1 MSLSERFYHI
11 AAVGAISA
19 ISSYGITYDDWWIR
33 PSVCLRILAVRFA
46 MAGRVFFARAGIGKE
61 LAMSPEEVMV
71 LKILGAAVGLMILA
85 VTGPALLG
93 IRYIPN
99 TRVGIVEKLWSG
111 EGPIAEGRFIALS
124 REAGYQ
130 AEVLRGGFH
139 LWYWPWIYRIHKV
152 PLVVISEGRI
162 GYVFARDGQ
171 ALRPEQTLARVVP
184 CNNFQN
190 ACAFLMGQPN
200 DPESVGQ
207 RGRQRAILREG
218 VYAVNLA
225 LFVVITEEQS
235 YVLPIGGRHEA
246 RTIERWRSELKGR
259 RGFAPIVVGNHRT
272 LEVLPESETPE
283 TPANDDI
290 GIVTVHDG
298 PALEPGEIIAPA
310 AGESDYHNSYQDI
323 EAFLA
328 AGGRRGRQLIPL
340 ADGTY
345 FINRWFATVEMIP
358 KTIVPIG
365 QVGVVL
371 SYHGER
377 AGNGNPGVHARTL
390 CPGKYAFNTF
400 AGHVHLVPTTDFVLH
415 WITGRAEAH
424 RYDESLKSI
433 DLVTAD
439 AYDPVL
445 PLSVVVH
452 IDCEKAP
459 GVVQRFGDIKNL
471 ITQTL
476 DPLLNTY
483 FRDMAHKKKMLELLR
498 DRDEIQKE
506 AKAELKARFLEFDI
520 ELVDVLIGKPGT
532 AESSGEIKTLREQ
545 FRQRHRF
552 VPRWLSAIS
561 MWIIEW
567 VSSACFSVLALTI
580 FSSRSLLA
588 AADWC

>member
-1 MSLSERFYHI
+1 
-11 AAVGAISA
+11 
-19 ISSYGITYDDWWIR
+19 
-33 PSVCLRILAVRFA
+33 
-46 MAGRVFFARAGIGKE
+46 
-61 LAMSPEEVMV
+61 MSPEEAMV
-71 LKILGAAVGLMILA
+71 LKILASAVGLVILV
-85 VTGPALLG
+85 VTGPALVG

-99 TRVGIVEKLWSG
+99 TRVGIVEKLWSS
-111 EGPIAEGRFIALS
+111 EGSIAQGRFIALG

-130 AEVLRGGFH
+130 AEVLRGGLH

-152 PLVVISEGRI
+152 PLVVISEGKI

-171 ALRPEQTLARVVP
+171 ALLPDHTLARVVP

-190 ACAFLMGQPN
+190 ASAFLMGQPN

-218 VYAVNLA
+218 VYALNLA

-259 RGFAPIVVGNHRT
+259 RGFAPVVVGNRRT
-272 LEVLPESETPE
+272 LEFPPESEAPE
-283 TPANDDI
+283 AAANDDI

-298 PALEPGEIIAPA
+298 PALEPDEIIAPA
-310 AGESDYHNSYQDI
+310 AGISVSEPDYHNNYQDI

-328 AGGRRGRQLIPL
+328 AGGHRGRQLIPL
-340 ADGTY
+340 TEGTY
-345 FINRWFATVEMIP
+345 FINRWFATVETIP

-365 QVGVVL
+365 QVGVVV
-371 SYHGER
+371 SYCGKLGLDVPGDSFRHGER
-377 AGNGNPGVHARTL
+377 VDDGNRGVQARTL

-400 AGHVHLVPTTDFVLH
+400 AGYVHLVPTTNFVLH
-415 WITGRAEAH
+415 WITGRVESH

-439 AYDPVL
+439 AYEPVL

-452 IDCEKAP
+452 IDCQKAP
-459 GVVQRFGDIKNL
+459 GVVQRFGDIKRL

-476 DPLLNTY
+476 DPLLNAY
-483 FRDMAHKKKMLELLR
+483 FHDIAHKKTMLELLR
-498 DRDEIQKE
+498 DRDAIQKE

-520 ELVDVLIGKPGT
+520 ELVDVMIGKPDT
-532 AESSGEIKTLREQ
+532 AESSGEIKTLQEQ
-545 FRQRHRF
+545 LRHRHKSAR
-552 VPRWLSAIS
+552 RWFSAIS
-561 MWIIEW
+561 IWIIEW
-567 VSSACFSVLALTI
+567 VSSILFAALAFAI
-580 FSSRSLLA
+580 FSSRSLSA
-588 AADWC
+588 AGDWC